1 MLSADR
7 PSHAQQATKKLDIP
21 TLGTHPPK
29 VGTMSAGS
37 SSAMG
42 YLISPQ
48 MVETN
53 NGVGL
58 RMLTAK
64 LGHMGHLLGTS
75 LKGQRGVP
83 ADDEANKAHPGL
95 IKFMGPSLYG
105 HDEDRADYRMIDG
118 CFVDNSG
125 IAFTVAT
132 MQKDAIALGTADKS
146 GPKRMRLIGTSYSA
160 KNDDDT
166 VMQVLFANP
175 QHDTTGVSW
184 LAEKFGNPE
193 GNAAFRKWQTSAKDR
208 GIDLGSISRSSR
220 AAGLAR
226 PAPTAARWAAR
237 PSRRSLPSATPRRSA
252 PTASTRPAGP
262 TWTRAASRGSSEGTV
277 GIRAGPKIR
286 RPAAIGRLSFTRVR
300 RARCTRSFDRIAA

>member
-132 MQKDAIALGTADKS
+132 MQKDAIALGTADQS

-208 GIDLGSISRSSR
+208 GIDLSQLKGGRIGPTSSNGG
-220 AAGLAR
+220 AVG
-226 PAPTAARWAAR
+226 
-237 PSRRSLPSATPRRSA
+237 SA
-252 PTASTRPAGP
+252 PLPQVFAERYPEAKCADGEHEACWTDLDTGRITGQFRGNGWYPRGTEDSQTRGYWSTLLHTGAP
-262 TWTRAASRGSSEGTV
+262 RALHPL
-277 GIRAGPKIR
+277 I
-286 RPAAIGRLSFTRVR
+286 
-300 RARCTRSFDRIAA
+300 